1 MVRGREAYHCVL
13 GAKVVDY
20 EGTTNS
26 PGHIE
31 QTTKGSRNGGVVRP
45 LVTYLMTVAQP
56 NTTLSEVLLPV
67 MLRDAD

>member
-1 MVRGREAYHCVL
+1 MAFGKEAYHCVL
-13 GAKVVDY
+13 GTKVVDY

-31 QTTKGSRNGGVVRP
+31 QTTERSRNGGKMRP

-67 MLRDAD
+67 MLRVD